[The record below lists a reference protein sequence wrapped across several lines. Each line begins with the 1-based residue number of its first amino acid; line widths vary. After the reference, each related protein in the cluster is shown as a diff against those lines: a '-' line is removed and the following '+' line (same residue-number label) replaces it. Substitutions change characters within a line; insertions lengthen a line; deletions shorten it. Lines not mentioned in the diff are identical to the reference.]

1 MVVAGVRATI
11 ASMASAN
18 EDAAAVLREYAEL
31 LVITGGDPFRS
42 RNYEKAAKVVGGYPG
57 DLAAVPDAALTKI
70 PGVGASIASKIVEF
84 RRTGTVA
91 AVDELR
97 AKIPPGVQEIAKVPG
112 IGPKRALRLSRELGV
127 AGIADL
133 EAAVRAAGF
142 GDILK
147 LGKSRIL

>member
-1 MVVAGVRATI
+1 
-11 ASMASAN
+11 
-18 EDAAAVLREYAEL
+18 
-31 LVITGGDPFRS
+31 
-42 RNYEKAAKVVGGYPG
+42 
-57 DLAAVPDAALTKI
+57 
-70 PGVGASIASKIVEF
+70 
-84 RRTGTVA
+84 
-91 AVDELR
+91 
-97 AKIPPGVQEIAKVPG
+97 VPG